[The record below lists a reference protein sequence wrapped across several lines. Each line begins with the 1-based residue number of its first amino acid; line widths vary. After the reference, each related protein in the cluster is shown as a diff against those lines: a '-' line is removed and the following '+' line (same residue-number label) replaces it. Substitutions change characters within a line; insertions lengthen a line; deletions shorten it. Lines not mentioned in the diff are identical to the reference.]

1 MALLTEYPRVS
12 PSELLMYSPSLY
24 PRLDIQSRGR
34 GRVILLLWFESS
46 FLRIKTFEIELNPQL
61 TDFLQTYRNT
71 LPSDDPNFSPEKKDG
86 DLADNY
92 VMAKK
97 NTSFYK
103 WGEKTNYYQN
113 SV

>member
-1 MALLTEYPRVS
+1 M
-12 PSELLMYSPSLY
+12 
-24 PRLDIQSRGR
+24 Q
-34 GRVILLLWFESS
+34 
-46 FLRIKTFEIELNPQL
+46 IKTIEIELNSQF
-61 TDFLQTYRNT
+61 TDFLRTCRNT

-86 DLADNY
+86 ELADNF